1 MSVFRVWQITQFE
14 LTRLFAT
21 KRGLLALAA
30 FAMVWFM
37 ILKYPIGHAVPFLNS
52 PEFSDIAK
60 QMAGSIGL
68 RELVSWPEA
77 EFSIYWIIS
86 LYCFRIF
93 SLFISSDQTVG
104 DRQRG
109 TLRFLSLRST
119 RDEILV
125 GRYLGQLLIMSILI
139 LATVVA
145 TLAVMTYRDHTLI
158 GTGVLLGLKISV
170 QLSIICM
177 PFIALMAFIN
187 IIASSSRLS
196 IIIAILLFTLGTGL
210 ISYIS
215 SYISIVDLLFY
226 LFPGEQIADVAGQQ
240 DTNFFNWLLPVLQS
254 LMWIILAGLILRK
267 RAL

>member
-1 MSVFRVWQITQFE
+1 MSVFRVWQITLFE

-86 LYCFRIF
+86 LYCFPIF

-125 GRYLGQLLIMSILI
+125 GRYLGQLLIISILI
-139 LATVVA
+139 LATVIA
-145 TLAVMTYRDHTLI
+145 TLLVMTYRDYGLFTNGL
-158 GTGVLLGLKISV
+158 LLGLKISV
-170 QLSIICM
+170 QLTIICM
-177 PFIALMAFIN
+177 PFIAMMAFMN

-215 SYISIVDLLFY
+215 SYIPFVDLLFY
-226 LFPGEQIADVAGQQ
+226 LLPGEQIADVAGQQ
-240 DTNFFNWLLPVLQS
+240 NTNFLDWLLPILQS
-254 LMWIILAGLILRK
+254 FMWITLASLILRK